1 MKHKKKFYNRKKK
14 KKTSFI
20 NSPKT
25 SSQKKTM
32 WRRTQKLI
40 NNNIIRGN
48 AATSKNNLSCCFVD
62 KTSTTTATTSSSSD
76 SYGSYRS
83 LSSFFIGY
91 HREGAKTFERTTVTQ
106 GKVDNNKWTTTTQK
120 QKSTNNISTS
130 TPSKMG
136 YISHQRTAITKR
148 LWNDRLEQM
157 NVEHPHAP
165 EQTLIKTK
173 KIKEHVV
180 LYDFENDKQL
190 ARDYATPWNTAR
202 IGRVLE
208 DMDSLAGNVVFTHID
223 DNDPAT
229 RPPNAVTASADNIRQ
244 FMKLRLDQK
253 TFLHGS
259 VAYVGTSS
267 IVVRCDLKN
276 EKGEV
281 LMRADFTFAA
291 RSNATGKA
299 TPVNQLDMK
308 TLTEEQ
314 KATFDEVKAQIELK
328 KNRKMDK
335 MPMREEVRVF
345 RKQWVKKMREMSRV
359 AKEMPSRAVLD
370 EKLSKIV
377 LTSQTVHENLFVAQP
392 QQVNLSGRIFGGFLL
407 RRGFELALANAYTFA
422 GTFPLFV
429 NMSDVDFRAPVE
441 VGDLLRFRAH
451 IIHVGEPGE
460 FDKKTLELKETNVF
474 ESGNDI
480 ERDIVMQVE
489 AIVVNPKT
497 VSATVTNSFL
507 ITFRVNGGLLPTV
520 LPESTDEAFGVFEK
534 VIRPKLCGWD

>member
-1 MKHKKKFYNRKKK
+1 MVRALCAAKN
-14 KKTSFI
+14 TNNTI
-20 NSPKT
+20 GGATTTIPT
-25 SSQKKTM
+25 SSEM
-32 WRRTQKLI
+32 L
-40 NNNIIRGN
+40 
-48 AATSKNNLSCCFVD
+48 LSSPAPPRPHSRFL
-62 KTSTTTATTSSSSD
+62 STSSSS
-76 SYGSYRS
+76 S
-83 LSSFFIGY
+83 LQRDVGVGFVP
-91 HREGAKTFERTTVTQ
+91 EATTTVISSKT
-106 GKVDNNKWTTTTQK
+106 KRAEVDNNNNNNNNENKWTTTTTTHRGGRLLKRHHHHQYHRQQK
-120 QKSTNNISTS
+120 TWISTTAAS
-130 TPSKMG
+130 EMG

-157 NVEHPHAP
+157 NLEHPHAP
-165 EQTLIKTK
+165 EQTVLKMK
-173 KIKEHVV
+173 KVKEHVV

-244 FMKLRLDQK
+244 FKKLRLDQK

-276 EKGEV
+276 ERGDV
-281 LMRADFTFAA
+281 LMRADFIFAA

-299 TPVNQLDMK
+299 TPVNPLDVK
-308 TLTEEQ
+308 ALTEEQ
-314 KATFDEVKAQIELK
+314 RATFDEVKAQIELK

-370 EKLSKIV
+370 EKLSKTV

-460 FDKKTLELKETNVF
+460 FDKDTLELKETNVYD
-474 ESGNDI
+474 ESGDDI

-497 VSATVTNSFL
+497 VNAIVTNSFL
-507 ITFRVNGGLLPTV
+507 ITFRVKGGLLPTV
-520 LPESTDEAFGVFEK
+520 LPESTDEAYGVFEK

>member
-1 MKHKKKFYNRKKK
+1 MMMMRR
-14 KKTSFI
+14 
-20 NSPKT
+20 
-25 SSQKKTM
+25 
-32 WRRTQKLI
+32 RRTQKLI
-40 NNNIIRGN
+40 NNIRN
-48 AATSKNNLSCCFVD
+48 AASNNSCCFD
-62 KTSTTTATTSSSSD
+62 KKTATTTSSSS
-76 SYGSYRS
+76 SCSSYRS

-91 HREGAKTFERTTVTQ
+91 HREGAKTFRTTVTR
-106 GKVDNNKWTTTTQK
+106 GKVDNNKWTTTTTTKTQK
-120 QKSTNNISTS
+120 QKSANNISTS

-281 LMRADFTFAA
+281 LMRAGFTFAA
-291 RSNATGKA
+291 RSNVTGKA

-345 RKQWVKKMREMSRV
+345 RKQWVKKNAGNV
-359 AKEMPSRAVLD
+359 PSGKRDA
-370 EKLSKIV
+370 
-377 LTSQTVHENLFVAQP
+377 
-392 QQVNLSGRIFGGFLL
+392 
-407 RRGFELALANAYTFA
+407 
-422 GTFPLFV
+422 
-429 NMSDVDFRAPVE
+429 
-441 VGDLLRFRAH
+441 
-451 IIHVGEPGE
+451 
-460 FDKKTLELKETNVF
+460 F
-474 ESGNDI
+474 ESGVGREIIKDSFDFADGARKFVRRATAAGELIRADI
-480 ERDIVMQVE
+480 WWIF
-489 AIVVNPKT
+489 
-497 VSATVTNSFL
+497 VTAW
-507 ITFRVNGGLLPTV
+507 I
-520 LPESTDEAFGVFEK
+520 
-534 VIRPKLCGWD
+534 

>member
-1 MKHKKKFYNRKKK
+1 M
-14 KKTSFI
+14 
-20 NSPKT
+20 
-25 SSQKKTM
+25 
-32 WRRTQKLI
+32 
-40 NNNIIRGN
+40 NNIRN
-48 AATSKNNLSCCFVD
+48 AAASNNSSCFD
-62 KTSTTTATTSSSSD
+62 KTATKTSSSS
-76 SYGSYRS
+76 SCSSYRS

-91 HREGAKTFERTTVTQ
+91 HREGAKTFRTTVTR
-106 GKVDNNKWTTTTQK
+106 GKVDNNKWTTTTTTKTQK
-120 QKSTNNISTS
+120 QKSANNISTS
-130 TPSKMG
+130 TRSKMG

-291 RSNATGKA
+291 RSNVTGKA

-335 MPMREEVRVF
+335 MPMREEV
-345 RKQWVKKMREMSRV
+345 
-359 AKEMPSRAVLD
+359 
-370 EKLSKIV
+370 
-377 LTSQTVHENLFVAQP
+377 
-392 QQVNLSGRIFGGFLL
+392 
-407 RRGFELALANAYTFA
+407 
-422 GTFPLFV
+422 
-429 NMSDVDFRAPVE
+429 
-441 VGDLLRFRAH
+441 
-451 IIHVGEPGE
+451 
-460 FDKKTLELKETNVF
+460 
-474 ESGNDI
+474 
-480 ERDIVMQVE
+480 
-489 AIVVNPKT
+489 
-497 VSATVTNSFL
+497 
-507 ITFRVNGGLLPTV
+507 
-520 LPESTDEAFGVFEK
+520 
-534 VIRPKLCGWD
+534 

>member
-91 HREGAKTFERTTVTQ
+91 HREGAKTFRTTVTQ